1 MKILLENALVLKDA
15 FSHPAVLKI
24 LIEDGKISQLGDIVD
39 ENVDERYDFSGK
51 LIMPGLVNSHTHAAM
66 TLMRST
72 AEDMYLEDWLFKKIF
87 PIEERLTQEDVYY
100 GTMLAQMEMARK
112 GVVAYVDMY
121 FHCDAVA
128 QAAVDFGMKALIT
141 RGLTNKGTPGSD
153 GGRLRE
159 NVQYFERWNGKDGL
173 ILVGFGPHAPYSCS
187 LDYIDQ
193 VCKAARDLKAK
204 VTIHLYESKKENY
217 SLVELLKTSLFE
229 CDVIFAHCVHVKDQ
243 EIDLLARKNFF
254 IAHNPTSNL
263 KLANG
268 IAPIHK
274 MLSKNVQVCLGTDGA
289 ASNNTL
295 DIWHEMRL
303 AALLQKMDDPTN
315 VTVEQALAM
324 ATIMGAKASG
334 LAAGAIEIGADAD
347 LIVIDIQKPWY
358 LPSKNLKAHLVHSA
372 NSTDVFAT
380 MIKGKWVY
388 MNGVY
393 PTIDESEIRRKSI
406 EVMRRLI
413 DTEN

>member
-1 MKILLENALVLKDA
+1 MKILFENALVLRDA
-15 FSHPAVLKI
+15 FSQPIATNV
-24 LIEDGKISQLGDIVD
+24 LIEDGKISKLCDFVD
-39 ENVDERYDFSGK
+39 EEIDERYDFSGK

-66 TLMRST
+66 TLMRGL

-87 PIEERLTQEDVYY
+87 PIEERLSEEDVYY

-112 GVVAYVDMY
+112 GIIAYVDMY

-141 RGLTNKGTPGSD
+141 RGLVDSGDSNTDN
-153 GGRLRE
+153 GRLNQ
-159 NVQYFERWNGKDGL
+159 NVKYFERWNGKNGL

-187 LDYIDQ
+187 LEYIDQ
-193 VCKAARDLKAK
+193 IGKVAHALKAK
-204 VTIHLYESKKENY
+204 ITIHLYESKRENY
-217 SLVELLKTSLFE
+217 SLSELLKTSISE
-229 CDVIFAHCVHVKDQ
+229 CDVIFAHCVHVKEN

-254 IAHNPTSNL
+254 VAHNPTSNL

-274 MLSKNVQVCLGTDGA
+274 MLNRKVQICLGTDGA

-303 AALLQKMDDPTN
+303 AALLQKMEDPTN
-315 VTVEQALAM
+315 ITIQQALAM
-324 ATIMGAKASG
+324 ATIVGARASG
-334 LAAGAIEIGADAD
+334 LTTGTIEVGADAD
-347 LIVIDIQKPWY
+347 LVVLDIEKPWY
-358 LPSKNLKAHLVHSA
+358 LPHNNLMAHLVHSA
-372 NSTDVFAT
+372 NSTDVFGT
-380 MIKGKWVY
+380 MVKGKWIY
-388 MNGVY
+388 LNGVY
-393 PTIDESEIRRKSI
+393 PTIDESEILRKFT

-413 DTEN
+413 GT